1 MSHVSF
7 SRITTYTNCPYKYKL
22 RYIYGLETVFDC
34 EAQNALVLGTAMH
47 ECVELG
53 VDRAVEHYISQYPV
67 ITDAI
72 IDETIKLKCLGQ
84 KLENLVYEYGDPIF
98 EIECQYKGFIGY
110 LDALVPAQND
120 HEWILFDFK
129 YSNNTEKYAES
140 PQIAIY
146 KWLFEHVYPE
156 EKIVSAAYICV
167 PKTQI
172 RQKKTEDQYQFRQR
186 LLTTLDDMQPKIVWV
201 DCDDTAKAFELY
213 ADAIE
218 MLQADDFPKVPTKLC
233 DWCDY
238 QEFCEKGNDML
249 VLPKN
254 ERRAEEPITKPD
266 MWIYADSYVG
276 KSTFVDH
283 MDNVLFI
290 NTDGNISNITSPY
303 ILIADELHQE
313 GRITSKT
320 LAWENFISVIDQ
332 LERHDN
338 TFEVVALDLVED
350 LYEHCRTYVF
360 NQLGIKHETDAGYGK
375 GWDIVRTEFLRQMK
389 RLKTL
394 GYQVIYISKEVVTE
408 ITYASGAKVSTFKP
422 NIPDK
427 IANVLAGTVTLTLRA
442 YMDERG
448 RYLNLRKAENIFGG
462 GRIDFKRDTCAL
474 DVQSFAEAL
483 AEAQSG
489 ITTPHDTY
497 TSANPKPVVAND
509 QVQHEPSEV
518 VAVVNAS
525 ESCVCV
531 NPTTI
536 DTVQPKTEE
545 VKKPVRRTRK
555 PRA

>member
-7 SRITTYTNCPYKYKL
+7 SRITTYTKCPYQYKL
-22 RYIYGLETVFDC
+22 RYIDGLETVFDC
-34 EAQNALVLGTAMH
+34 DPQNALTLGTAMH

-53 VDRAVEHYISQYPV
+53 VDRAVEHYIAQYPV
-67 ITDAI
+67 LTDAI
-72 IDETIKLKCLGQ
+72 IDETIKLKALGQ
-84 KLENLVYEYGDPIF
+84 KLIDVVYDWGEPIF
-98 EIECQYKGFIGY
+98 EIECFYKGFLGY
-110 LDALVPAQND
+110 IDALVPGPEE
-120 HEWILFDFK
+120 HEWVLFDFK
-129 YSNNTEKYAES
+129 YSNNTEKYAAS
-140 PQIAIY
+140 PQLAIY
-146 KWLFEHVYPE
+146 KWLFEHVYPD
-156 EKIVSAAYICV
+156 EKIIAAAYICV

-186 LLTTLDDMQPKIVWV
+186 LLSTLDTMKPQQVWV
-201 DCDDTAKAFELY
+201 DIDNSAAAFELY

-254 ERRAEEPITKPD
+254 ERRAKEPITKPD

-360 NQLGIKHETDAGYGK
+360 NQLGIKHESDAGYSK
-375 GWDIVRTEFLRQMK
+375 GWDIVSTEFLRQMK

-422 NIPDK
+422 NIRDK

-474 DVQSFAEAL
+474 DVQAFADAL
-483 AEAQSG
+483 AEAQSDT
-489 ITTPHDTY
+489 IKPTDTY
-497 TSANPKPVVAND
+497 TMANPAPSHANPDHVEDTRVECAEHDSVCINHHPVD
-509 QVQHEPSEV
+509 P
-518 VAVVNAS
+518 
-525 ESCVCV
+525 
-531 NPTTI
+531 
-536 DTVQPKTEE
+536 VQPQVTEE

-555 PRA
+555 TRA

>member
-1 MSHVSF
+1 MPHVSF
-7 SRITTYTNCPYKYKL
+7 SRITTYTKCPYQYKL
-22 RYIYGLETVFDC
+22 RYIDGLETVFDC

-53 VDRAVEHYISQYPV
+53 VDRAVEHYIAQYPV
-67 ITDAI
+67 LTDAI

-98 EIECQYKGFIGY
+98 EVECQYKGFIGY

-129 YSNNTEKYAES
+129 YSNHTEKYAES

-146 KWLFEHVYPE
+146 KWLFEHVYPD

-186 LLTTLDDMQPKIVWV
+186 LLATLDDMKPQMVWV
-201 DCDDTAKAFELY
+201 DCSEANALDTY

-218 MLQADDFPKVPTKLC
+218 MLQADNFPKVPTKLC

-338 TFEVVALDLVED
+338 TFEVVTLDLVED

-375 GWDIVRTEFLRQMK
+375 GWDMVRTEFLRQMK

-474 DVQSFAEAL
+474 DVQAFAEAL
-483 AEAQSG
+483 AEAQNVPP
-489 ITTPHDTY
+489 TR
-497 TSANPKPVVAND
+497 ANSEPVVANA
-509 QVQHEPSEV
+509 QVQPEPAEV

-525 ESCVCV
+525 ESGVCV
-531 NPTTI
+531 NPTPI
-536 DTVQPKTEE
+536 DPVQQPQATEE
-545 VKKPVRRTRK
+545 VKKSVRRTRK

>member
-7 SRITTYTNCPYKYKL
+7 SRITTYTNCPHKYKL
-22 RYIYGLETVFDC
+22 QYIDGLETVFDC
-34 EAQNALVLGTAMH
+34 EPQNALVLGTAMH

-53 VDRAVEHYISQYPV
+53 VDRAVENYIAQYPV
-67 ITDAI
+67 LTDAI

-98 EIECQYKGFIGY
+98 EVECQYKGFLGY

-129 YSNNTEKYAES
+129 YSNHTEKYAES

-146 KWLFEHVYPE
+146 KWLFEHVYPD

-186 LLTTLDDMQPKIVWV
+186 LLSTLDDMQPQMVWV
-201 DCDDTAKAFELY
+201 DCSEANALDTY

-238 QEFCEKGNDML
+238 QEFCEKGNDMM

-290 NTDGNISNITSPY
+290 NTDGNVSNITSPY

-350 LYEHCRTYVF
+350 LYEHCRTYIF

-375 GWDIVRTEFLRQMK
+375 GWDMVRTEFLRQMK

-394 GYQVIYISKEVVTE
+394 GYQVIYISKEVVNE
-408 ITYASGAKVSTFKP
+408 ITYASGAKVSTFRP

-462 GRIDFKRDTCAL
+462 GRIDFKRDACAL
-474 DVQSFAEAL
+474 DVEDFANAL
-483 AEAQSG
+483 AEAQSN
-489 ITTPHDTY
+489 INSSNRAVAAPEH
-497 TSANPKPVVAND
+497 VVED
-509 QVQHEPSEV
+509 VKEV
-518 VAVVNAS
+518 VTHAVGPVEVNAYQGDIS
-525 ESCVCV
+525 ITPNLV
-531 NPTTI
+531 
-536 DTVQPKTEE
+536 DAVQQAAEE

>member
-1 MSHVSF
+1 MQHISF
-7 SRITTYTNCPYKYKL
+7 SRVTTYTQCPYKYKL
-22 RYIYGLETVFDC
+22 RYIDELETVFNCDP
-34 EAQNALVLGTAMH
+34 QNALILGTAMH
-47 ECVELG
+47 ECIELG
-53 VDRAVEHYISQYPV
+53 VDKAIENYIAKYP
-67 ITDAI
+67 ILTDAI
-72 IDETIKLKCLGQ
+72 IDETIKLKALGQ
-84 KLENLVYEYGDPIF
+84 KLIDVVYDWGEPVF
-98 EIECQYKGFIGY
+98 ETECFYKGFLGY
-110 LDALVPAQND
+110 IDALVPGPEP
-120 HEWILFDFK
+120 HEWTLFDFK
-129 YSNNTEKYAES
+129 YSNNVTHYAES
-140 PQIAIY
+140 PQISIY

-156 EKIVSAAYICV
+156 EKIISAAYICV

-186 LLTTLDDMQPKIVWV
+186 LISTLDDMQPQIVWV
-201 DCDDTAKAFELY
+201 DCSEANALDTY

-218 MLQADDFPKVPTKLC
+218 MLQADYFPKAPTKLC

-283 MDNVLFI
+283 MDDVLFI
-290 NTDGNISNITSPY
+290 NTDGNVSNITSPY
-303 ILIADELHQE
+303 VIIADELHQE
-313 GRITSKT
+313 GRIATKT
-320 LAWENFISVIDQ
+320 LAWENFIAVIDQ

-338 TFEVVALDLVED
+338 TFKVVALDLVED

-360 NQLGIKHETDAGYGK
+360 DQLGIKHEADAGYGK
-375 GWDIVRTEFLRQMK
+375 GWDMVRTEFLRQIK

-408 ITYASGAKVSTFKP
+408 ITYANGAKVSTFKP

-462 GRIDFKRDTCAL
+462 GRIDFKQNTCAL
-474 DVQSFAEAL
+474 DVHAFADAL
-483 AEAQSG
+483 AEAQG
-489 ITTPHDTY
+489 YGAKPTPKAVAPSPAKPDHVEE
-497 TSANPKPVVAND
+497 TSVEHAAQDAVCINQHQVDVA
-509 QVQHEPSEV
+509 
-518 VAVVNAS
+518 
-525 ESCVCV
+525 
-531 NPTTI
+531 
-536 DTVQPKTEE
+536 QPATEE